1 MFLQHLEASCL
12 LHGAVLLETPRMAQ
26 GETERVKMM
35 LTFSPPCNFLLV
47 FKVLKKRPAKCSKA
61 SLIEETSNLANL
73 SYYA

>member
-35 LTFSPPCNFLLV
+35 LTFSPPVTSCLSSKYSRKGQLSVPRLLL
-47 FKVLKKRPAKCSKA
+47 LKK
-61 SLIEETSNLANL
+61 LAT
-73 SYYA
+73 